1 MTAMTPAEFAE
12 TEDLLVFAR
21 YQAVWQHLQAAAEAA
36 DGLPESVA
44 PEQMARLLARMQ
56 REAVT
61 DDHGLFA
68 LLAWYREVA
77 SAQRQRRATA
87 DLASAGLGSGEPAPF
102 PRLLRPLPMKRA

>member
-1 MTAMTPAEFAE
+1 MTVMTPAEIAE

-21 YQAVWQHLQAAAEAA
+21 YQAVWQHLQAAQAAAE
-36 DGLPESVA
+36 GLPEAVS

-56 REAVT
+56 REAAT
-61 DDHGLFA
+61 DDHALFA

-77 SAQRQRRATA
+77 AAQRQRRATA
-87 DLASAGLGSGEPAPF
+87 DLAGAAAGVREQAPF